1 MFDIRGKK
9 IFLPSSVY
17 DATLIKS
24 FVIQHS
30 GKSGGE
36 ETFIGIKGNM
46 LPEPGIKKK
55 ACVWSD
61 FSWMALAHSSPSAL
75 FWGMRL
81 IKLVAAA
88 DI

>member
-9 IFLPSSVY
+9 IFLTSSVY
-17 DATLIKS
+17 DATLIKL

-30 GKSGGE
+30 GKSGRE

-46 LPEPGIKKK
+46 LPEPGIKK

-61 FSWMALAHSSPSAL
+61 FSWMALAHSLPSAL

-81 IKLVAAA
+81 IKLIAAA